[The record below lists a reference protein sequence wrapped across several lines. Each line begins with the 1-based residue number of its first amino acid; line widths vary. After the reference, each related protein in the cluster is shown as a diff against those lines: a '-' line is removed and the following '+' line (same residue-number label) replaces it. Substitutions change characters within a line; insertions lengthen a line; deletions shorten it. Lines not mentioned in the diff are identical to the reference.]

1 MNNLDKFAEAFN
13 LKYDEFPYSEN
24 AFSEYYDFPDNSCL
38 YFNVDDNKSIDDY
51 IDLNYHNI
59 LEEFSFTDLN
69 FIFLP
74 RFKISKELEGV
85 LHYITPQLRNHHLEF
100 LHSEKS
106 FQFGGTSNLIEQEIY
121 FNILRSINSKSDS
134 KTGFIIRHNSTFYV
148 LGFNHSTFFYLAG
161 DVLQALIVF
170 FKSKVTI
177 DSEARDIFSS
187 RFTYDPKEEIYN
199 LLDEETKDKVAKITN
214 QLEELKKSGQFLFAL
229 PIIKET
235 LSNFSEEL
243 DLTSVSKIYID
254 SDNRVI
260 LPYFNNMEVKMSNL
274 TKAIYLLF
282 YKNPNGIDLQQLTLY
297 RNQLLGLYFSIS
309 SYEDLDKLT
318 KSVNDV
324 VDISTKAIFT
334 HISRIKSAFQKVM
347 AYEVAKH
354 YIISSDYH
362 GGSLKYI
369 PILKPQNKNENE
381 DELPF

>member
-59 LEEFSFTDLN
+59 VEEFSFTDLN

-85 LHYITPQLRNHHLEF
+85 LHYITPQLRNHDLEF
-100 LHSEKS
+100 LHNEKY
-106 FQFGGTSNLIEQEIY
+106 FKFGGTSNLVEQEIY
-121 FNILRSINSKSDS
+121 LNILRSINFNSDS

-199 LLDEETKDKVAKITN
+199 LLDEETKDKVAKITD

-274 TKAIYLLF
+274 SKAIYLLF

-318 KSVNDV
+318 KSVDDV

-369 PILKPQNKNENE
+369 PILKRQNNNENK